1 MVGGFPKEH
10 AAQEL
15 LAELPGSRSQPKGP
29 CDTCRTHRLLL
40 TFPDTSVPAP
50 CHRGCSRTD
59 FFFKKS
65 STQHSTH
72 SGSGV
77 RTKEDWQGG
86 HGFSHG
92 MRNKAPL
99 DTRAGLRHH
108 LFDKG
113 LCHPPASH
121 APLPGARSKLTV
133 HLVQGRHRASQQAP
147 SLSARG
153 RSGHASTAPRFST
166 LPPRPIIFKPCS

>member
-1 MVGGFPKEH
+1 MTRAGH
-10 AAQEL
+10 TDCC
-15 LAELPGSRSQPKGP
+15 SRS
-29 CDTCRTHRLLL
+29 RTPVSLHPA
-40 TFPDTSVPAP
+40 TGAVPAQ
-50 CHRGCSRTD
+50 T

-92 MRNKAPL
+92 MRNKAPS